1 MSSSVAVTEFVD
13 VSAQPAIRGF
23 LHLPTE
29 PNDDALALTHGAG
42 ANCKSNLLLAVSNA
56 FAEAGFTV
64 LRYDLPFRQ
73 TRSFGPPFPAM
84 AERDREGVRRAI
96 EVLKSKASGR
106 IFAGGHS
113 YGGRQ
118 TSMLIAEHPDLVAG
132 LLLLSY
138 PLHPPRKPEQLRT
151 AHFSKLKVPA
161 LFVHGARDP
170 FGSFA
175 ELQAALKL
183 MPSQHELLEVEGVG
197 HELLPRKSVSQLPQQ
212 MVSKLQALFVN
223 PSSQ

>member
-1 MSSSVAVTEFVD
+1 MD
-13 VSAQPAIRGF
+13 VSAQPTVRGL

-29 PNDDALALTHGAG
+29 PNGDALALTHGAG

-73 TRSFGPPFPAM
+73 TRPFGPPFPAM

-96 EVLKSKASGR
+96 EVLKSKTSGR

-118 TSMLIAEHPDLVAG
+118 TSMLLAEQPELVAG

-151 AHFSKLKVPA
+151 AHFPKLKTPA

-170 FGSFA
+170 FGSFE
-175 ELQAALKL
+175 ELRAALKL
-183 MPSQHELLEVEGVG
+183 IPSSHELLEVDGVG
-197 HELLPRKSVSQLPQQ
+197 HELLPKKTASQLPQQ
-212 MVSKLQALFVN
+212 IIGKFHAFF
-223 PSSQ
+223 